1 MNYNTEKKIKI
12 KIIVRL
18 SLWFPWIYLSPILIS
33 NAFILID
40 EKWKWNHYSCKSFY
54 IIFIFY
60 LKKENIYIYIWKL
73 AIILVVRFYYDTNL
87 VSGLST
93 IPEGSHPR
101 VSIIL
106 FCTLPVFFALLPCT
120 GTVRV
125 VVRDLVGNITKR
137 QLRNVSLYS
146 LASTMTLIRTSSS
159 FKLKNPFKF
168 NLT

>member
-1 MNYNTEKKIKI
+1 MNYNTKKNKI
-12 KIIVRL
+12 KIIERW

-33 NAFILID
+33 NAFIFMD
-40 EKWKWNHYSCKSFY
+40 EKWKWIHYSCTSFY

-60 LKKENIYIYIWKL
+60 LKYIYIWKL

-87 VSGLST
+87 VSRFST

-106 FCTLPVFFALLPCT
+106 FGTLPVFFALLPCT

-125 VVRDLVGNITKR
+125 VVRDLVGNIIKR
-137 QLRNVSLYS
+137 QLRNVSLYYVS
-146 LASTMTLIRTSSS
+146 WL
-159 FKLKNPFKF
+159 
-168 NLT
+168 

>member
-1 MNYNTEKKIKI
+1 MKMNSLFMYIFLYYFHFLFKI
-12 KIIVRL
+12 
-18 SLWFPWIYLSPILIS
+18 Y
-33 NAFILID
+33 
-40 EKWKWNHYSCKSFY
+40 
-54 IIFIFY
+54 
-60 LKKENIYIYIWKL
+60 IYIYIWKL

-87 VSGLST
+87 VSRLST

-106 FCTLPVFFALLPCT
+106 FGTLPVFFALLPCT

-146 LASTMTLIRTSSS
+146 LASTMTLFRTSSS
-159 FKLKNPFKF
+159 FKLKNQFKF